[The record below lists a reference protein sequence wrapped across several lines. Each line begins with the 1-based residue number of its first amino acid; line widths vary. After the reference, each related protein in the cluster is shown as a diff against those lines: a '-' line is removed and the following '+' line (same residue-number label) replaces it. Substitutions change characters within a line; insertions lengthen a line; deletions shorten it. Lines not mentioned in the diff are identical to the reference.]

1 MPDGFD
7 GLMVDSLPY
16 LSWAGMVIVFL
27 VYAITHGEGVLN
39 VLTLVFFAA
48 LALNT

>member
-1 MPDGFD
+1 MTCDEWIAD
-7 GLMVDSLPY
+7 ALPY
-16 LSWAGMVIVFL
+16 LSWVGMVAVFL
-27 VYAITHGEGVLN
+27 IYVITNGNGVSS